1 MSFTD
6 NIYICDSVNIV
17 KKCYLFSHESVKKKK
32 KTSRI
37 KYISESNNKM
47 NEAKWSGLRKSP
59 TPSPISICWL
69 HFKRYNCKSQ
79 CVTLHYICIHEEITQ
94 AIKVL

>member
-1 MSFTD
+1 MSFSD

-17 KKCYLFSHESVKKKK
+17 KKYYLFSHESVKKKP
-32 KTSRI
+32 SRI

-47 NEAKWSGLRKSP
+47 NEAKWSGLRESP
-59 TPSPISICWL
+59 TLSPISICWL

-79 CVTLHYICIHEEITQ
+79 CVTLHYIRIHEEITQ

>member
-32 KTSRI
+32 KLV
-37 KYISESNNKM
+37 ELN
-47 NEAKWSGLRKSP
+47 
-59 TPSPISICWL
+59 
-69 HFKRYNCKSQ
+69 
-79 CVTLHYICIHEEITQ
+79 TLVKAIT
-94 AIKVL
+94 K

>member
-1 MSFTD
+1 MLR
-6 NIYICDSVNIV
+6 NAIYFLMN
-17 KKCYLFSHESVKKKK
+17 LLKKKK